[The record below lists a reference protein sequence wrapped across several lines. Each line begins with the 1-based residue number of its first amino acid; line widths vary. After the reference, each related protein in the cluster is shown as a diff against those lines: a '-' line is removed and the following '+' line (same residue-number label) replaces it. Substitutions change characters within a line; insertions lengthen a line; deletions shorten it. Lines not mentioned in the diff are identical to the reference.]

1 MVLRI
6 NGLGHGPLADRRLL
20 GEQRRQRDEPTGDG
34 APRQEQDRVE
44 TRHGQSEQMRAEFAA
59 INRAIR
65 EAEDALALI
74 VVARDGLRAVTGH
87 LEHMAEGLGPWRGA
101 PAGAGAEQP
110 PGGTPPPELAAT
122 LAATLAESLAAI
134 EEVARSTRFGTR
146 RLLDGSLGCLGRAT
160 GDGLEFAG
168 AGPAT
173 RSSPPQGYEVVLT
186 AEPMRATLLGERT
199 LTPALVAGGV
209 HLLLREGEASAR
221 ITTRAGQSAAEVA
234 AALQAEA
241 VRAGLE
247 LMVEATADGR
257 LLVQH
262 RRFGAAYRFAA
273 VSSEPG
279 VLSTTQGGARIV
291 ANGRD
296 AAGTLNGEPADGLGE
311 TLTGCGGNTTTDGL
325 SVRYTGLPF
334 TGVTGRLPHRRISV
348 LEQRVFV
355 GRVVVAQQALPLRLG
370 SAPGE
375 VIWLRLDPVHP
386 GDLAQGV
393 PNAGGFASLA
403 EVRAGTPPEVR
414 DAARL
419 VAAAQAE
426 VAGQM
431 RRLAE
436 LAGGPLTD
444 LLTRLRVQAQNLAA
458 ATQDLVAPGAA
469 VLAVQ
474 ELSRHIVQEA
484 RAALSA
490 QAHPPTGAMLE
501 LLDDAGESPRGGP
514 SSWN

>member
-34 APRQEQDRVE
+34 APRHEQDRVE

-74 VVARDGLRAVTGH
+74 ATARDGLRTVEGH
-87 LEHMAEGLGPWRGA
+87 LEHMAEALHPWRGA
-101 PAGAGAEQP
+101 PTGAGGERP

-122 LAATLAESLAAI
+122 LAERLAGI
-134 EEVARSTRFGTR
+134 EEVARDTRFGSR

-209 HLLLREGEASAR
+209 RLLLREGEASAR
-221 ITTRAGQSAAEVA
+221 TTTRAGQSAGEVA

-241 VRAGLE
+241 VRAGLA

-296 AAGTLNGEPADGLGE
+296 IAGTLNGEPADGRGE
-311 TLTGCGGNTTTDGL
+311 TLTGRAGNATTDGL
-325 SVRYTGLPF
+325 CVRYTGLPF
-334 TGVTGRLPHRRISV
+334 TGATGRLPHRRISV

-370 SAPGE
+370 NGAGE
-375 VIWLRLDPVHP
+375 VTWLRLDPVQP
-386 GDLAQGV
+386 GNLAQGV

-426 VAGQM
+426 VAGQA

-436 LAGGPLTD
+436 LATGPLTD

-474 ELSRHIVQEA
+474 ALSRHIVQEA

-490 QAHPPTGAMLE
+490 QAHPPKGAMLE
-501 LLDDAGESPRGGP
+501 LLDDAGTGSPGAGP
-514 SSWN
+514 SGWN